1 MGLYDTIK
9 CKINLPLPKD
19 GGLLSEFGGKPI
31 ESLGSFQTKDLGRG
45 MDSYELREDGT
56 LWVEKYDV
64 KYVDDQEH
72 SKKYSELFNITTNLQ
87 KSVKYNITWV
97 PYYVHNKTITI
108 YEFYSPT
115 DERYEY
121 TTKFDYWIEYEVTF
135 SNSIVSDVKLLKFE
149 RRDRSE
155 REARLDTLIDSI
167 RPKPLEKAIH
177 KIFKTWR
184 RLTRWIPT
192 SRTVELYIINKL

>member
-1 MGLYDTIK
+1 MGLYDTIR
-9 CKINLPLPKD
+9 CKIKLPLPKD
-19 GGLLSEFGGKPI
+19 EGLLSEFGGKSI
-31 ESLGSFQTKDLGRG
+31 ESLVSFQTKGLGRG
-45 MDSYELREDGT
+45 MGSYELREDGT
-56 LWVEKYDV
+56 LWAEKYDL
-64 KYVDDQEH
+64 KYVDDPEY
-72 SKKYSELFNITTNLQ
+72 SKKYSELFDISTNLQ

-108 YEFYSPT
+108 HEFYSPM

-135 SNSIVSDVKLLKFE
+135 SNSIMSDVKLLKFE

-155 REARLDTLIDSI
+155 REARLDALFNSMK
-167 RPKPLEKAIH
+167 PKPLENAIH
-177 KIFKTWR
+177 QIFKTWR

-192 SRTVELYIINKL
+192 SRTIESYIINKL